1 MSRLP
6 FKRQGNAFVPTTQD
20 GRDAVNSVA
29 HGADVMVSFTK
40 ARNIR
45 QFRLF
50 WALCE
55 IVADHFE
62 VTKEAAKEE
71 LCTRTGHVE
80 PVFYSDGSMRL
91 RPKSIAF
98 ENMPQDMFDPF
109 FRLAISKVIDW
120 LGSAPQEVIDHV
132 FSLIDPAHAPS
143 ITPDAERE
151 TEAVQ

>member
-1 MSRLP
+1 MARFPAVRKGQS
-6 FKRQGNAFVPTTQD
+6 FVPSTQD
-20 GRDAVNSVA
+20 GRDFLNRVA
-29 HGADVMVSFTK
+29 HGGDVMISVTT

-45 QFRLF
+45 QFNLF

-62 VTKEAAKEE
+62 ITKEAAKEE

-98 ENMPQDMFDPF
+98 ENMPQDAFDPF
-109 FRLAISKVIDW
+109 FKLAVSKVIDW
-120 LGSAPQEVIDHV
+120 LGAAPQEVIDHV
-132 FSLIDPAHAPS
+132 FSLIDPAHSPS
-143 ITPDAERE
+143 IAPETERE
-151 TEAVQ
+151 KERVE